1 MGSFMRD
8 SERGP
13 LSKEREFYNTL
24 FDMTQP
30 IPADPMF
37 EEQRLPR
44 FLASLQDR
52 SELRVC
58 IHLHTRLIPSAE
70 LLSFLEPQ
78 KFDELIEGNNDKWNK
93 AVMFCKRLPQPDLT
107 VAYRESV
114 LTDQQRRKLNI
125 LPEVSSFFA
134 GREGTCFPF
143 FTCEVKCGTQALDIA
158 DRANTNSMT
167 IVLRGVV
174 ELYRR
179 AGRVMDVHRRI
190 LGFSISHDDKNVRI
204 YGHYPEIEGEK
215 TSYYRHRIRSFDLAD
230 KNGEEKWTTY
240 TFVYNLYAKFAPE
253 HIKRIKEVVDL
264 LPDPLAQPFS
274 PTTVLS
280 DYQGTPNSQQE
291 FAQPELP
298 QGRVTNAALRHQIQ
312 QLIEQLIQQRR
323 ESGQQRKELMAQ
335 LEQQR
340 KESEQHRKESEQQR
354 KESEQQ
360 RKELMAQLEQ
370 QRKESVQQRKDSE
383 EERKE
388 LLQMLKQQNEQFKE
402 LMKGR

>member
-1 MGSFMRD
+1 
-8 SERGP
+8 
-13 LSKEREFYNTL
+13 
-24 FDMTQP
+24 
-30 IPADPMF
+30 
-37 EEQRLPR
+37 
-44 FLASLQDR
+44 
-52 SELRVC
+52 
-58 IHLHTRLIPSAE
+58 
-70 LLSFLEPQ
+70 
-78 KFDELIEGNNDKWNK
+78 
-93 AVMFCKRLPQPDLT
+93 MFCKRLPQPDLT

-240 TFVYNLYAKFAPE
+240 IFVYNLYAKFAPE

-264 LPDPLAQPFS
+264 IPDPLAHPFS
-274 PTTVLS
+274 STTVLS
-280 DYQGTPNSQQE
+280 DYQGTPNSQ
-291 FAQPELP
+291 
-298 QGRVTNAALRHQIQ
+298 T
-312 QLIEQLIQQRR
+312 
-323 ESGQQRKELMAQ
+323 S
-335 LEQQR
+335 
-340 KESEQHRKESEQQR
+340 
-354 KESEQQ
+354 
-360 RKELMAQLEQ
+360 
-370 QRKESVQQRKDSE
+370 
-383 EERKE
+383 
-388 LLQMLKQQNEQFKE
+388 
-402 LMKGR
+402 